1 MNYSTRSIDNATPL
15 DDISGLKLPKDKV
28 YTLKDIYEAEANN
41 IALATLKYFSSI
53 PSKKIAPFTYE
64 WIQQLHQEM
73 FGNVWE
79 WAGKFRTT
87 ELSIGIKAYQIPT
100 ALKKLVDDINY
111 WDKHKTFD
119 IYEIS
124 ARLHHRAVQIHPFKN
139 GNGRW
144 SRMLANIYLYQNDSM
159 PIKWQENLLSKENP
173 KRDKYVQV
181 LKSADKGDYIMLIKM
196 HKITY

>member
-1 MNYSTRSIDNATPL
+1 MNYSTKPNATPL

-28 YTLKDIYEAEANN
+28 YTIKDIYEAEANN

-64 WIQQLHQEM
+64 WMQQLHQEM

-100 ALKKLVDDINY
+100 ALKELVDDINY

-144 SRMLANIYLYQNDSM
+144 SRMLANIYLYQNGSM

-173 KRDKYVQV
+173 KRDKYIQA
-181 LKSADKGDYIMLIKM
+181 LKSADKGDYTMLIKM

>member
-1 MNYSTRSIDNATPL
+1 
-15 DDISGLKLPKDKV
+15 
-28 YTLKDIYEAEANN
+28 
-41 IALATLKYFSSI
+41 
-53 PSKKIAPFTYE
+53 
-64 WIQQLHQEM
+64 M

>member
-1 MNYSTRSIDNATPL
+1 MNHSTKSNATPL

-41 IALATLKYFSSI
+41 IALATLKYLSSP

-64 WIQQLHQEM
+64 WMQQLHQEM

-100 ALKKLVDDINY
+100 ALKELVDDISY
-111 WDKHKTFD
+111 WDKYKTFD

-144 SRMLANIYLYQNDSM
+144 SRMLSNIYLHQNGSM
-159 PIKWQENLLSKENP
+159 PVKWQENLLSKENP
-173 KRDKYVQV
+173 KRDKYIQA
-181 LKSADKGDYIMLIKM
+181 LKSADKGDYTMFIKM

>member
-1 MNYSTRSIDNATPL
+1 MNYSTKPNATPL

-28 YTLKDIYEAEANN
+28 YTIKDIYEAEANN

-64 WIQQLHQEM
+64 WMQQLHQEM

-100 ALKKLVDDINY
+100 ALKELVDDINY

-124 ARLHHRAVQIHPFKN
+124 ARLHHKAVQIHPFKN

-144 SRMLANIYLYQNDSM
+144 SRMLSNIYLHQNGSM
-159 PIKWQENLLSKENP
+159 PIKWQKNLLSKENP
-173 KRDKYVQV
+173 KRDKYIQA
-181 LKSADKGDYIMLIKM
+181 LKSADKGDYAMLIKM